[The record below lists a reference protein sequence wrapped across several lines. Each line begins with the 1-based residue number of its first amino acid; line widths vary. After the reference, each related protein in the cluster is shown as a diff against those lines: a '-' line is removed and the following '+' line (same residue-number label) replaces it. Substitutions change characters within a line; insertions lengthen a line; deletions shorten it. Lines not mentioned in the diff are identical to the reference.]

1 MHEWIFKRLL
11 IFKPPVMTTK
21 EVAEK
26 FYAYMQQGAFDK
38 IYSELYSQD
47 ATSEEAPGSD
57 WPPAKGMKELRE
69 KGKKWN
75 ETVEAMH
82 GGSTAEPVVAGNYFT
97 CYMTMDFTR
106 KDGLR
111 INMEEIG
118 VYKVKNGRIVSEQ
131 FFS

>member
-1 MHEWIFKRLL
+1 
-11 IFKPPVMTTK
+11 MTTR
-21 EVAEK
+21 EVATR
-26 FYAYMQQGAFDK
+26 FHTYMQQGAFDK

-47 ATSEEAPGSD
+47 ATSEEPPGSD
-57 WPPAKGMKELRE
+57 WPKAKGIKEIHE

-75 ETVEAMH
+75 DMVEAMH

-106 KDGLR
+106 KDGQR

-118 VYKVKNGRIVSEQ
+118 LYKVENGKIVSEQ
-131 FFS
+131 FFY

>member
-1 MHEWIFKRLL
+1 
-11 IFKPPVMTTK
+11 MTTK
-21 EVAEK
+21 EIAEK

-47 ATSEEAPGSD
+47 AVSEEAPGSD
-57 WPPAKGMKELRE
+57 WQVAKGMKEIHE

-75 ETVEAMH
+75 ESVEAMH
-82 GGSTAEPVVAGNYFT
+82 GGTTSGPVVAGNYFT

-106 KDGLR
+106 KDGQR

-118 VYKVKNGRIVSEQ
+118 LYRVKDGKIVSEQ
-131 FFS
+131 FFY